1 MDKKII
7 LKYAILNAVQHEGKA
22 DIQAVLG
29 KILSEKP
36 EFRNKIKE
44 IIPEIKKT
52 VTDVNSWRK
61 EKQENEMK
69 KLGVTVEKKVEEKRE
84 LADLPDAKIGKVVT
98 AFPPEPSKYPHIG
111 HAKAALIN
119 YLYAKK
125 YKGKFI
131 LRFED
136 TNPLAA
142 KKEYYDVFL
151 DGLKW
156 LDIKWDR
163 LDYTSDH
170 IEKFYEATEKLIKEN
185 KAYVCVCEQNEIKKS
200 RRFMTECKCRNN
212 STEKNVELWK
222 KMLTGLKEGE
232 ASVRIKISMNNKNA
246 AMRDPSIM
254 RIIDQP
260 HVRTGK
266 KYRVWPMYDFAT
278 SLMDGWEGVT
288 HRVRS
293 KEFEMRRELQ
303 QFIQKSTGLKI
314 TYITEMA
321 RFNLEG
327 VPSSGR
333 QIREM
338 IQNKQLT
345 GWDDPRLVTLIA
357 LRRRGFD
364 PEGIKEF
371 LISTGVTKTESM
383 LTWDVLESFN
393 RSIIDPKCN
402 RYFAVFNP
410 VEIKVVDAP
419 ETKKVNV
426 HMHPD
431 FPKRG
436 FREIP
441 VNLNKIFVSRDDF
454 NKFKGKEIRLIGLF
468 NITLDKQ
475 AKFTSKEVDMKMPKI
490 QWVSDDNVPIK
501 VVMPDSTL
509 KKGIAEPE
517 IKKLKV
523 DKRFQLV
530 RFAFCRVD
538 KTKPELILYFTHK

>member
-7 LKYAILNAVQHEGKA
+7 LKYTILNAIQHEGKA
-22 DIQAVLG
+22 DTQAVLG

-52 VTDVNSWRK
+52 VTDVNSWSK

-69 KLGVTVEKKVEEKRE
+69 KLGVTVKKKVEEKRE

-136 TNPLAA
+136 TNPLSA

-151 DGLKW
+151 EGLKW
-156 LDIKWDR
+156 LGIKWNR

-170 IEKFYEATEKLIKEN
+170 IEEFYEATERLIKKN
-185 KAYVCVCEQNEIKKS
+185 KAYVCVCEQDKIKKS
-200 RRFMTECKCRNN
+200 RRFMVECKCRNN
-212 STEKNVELWK
+212 SIQKNLELWK
-222 KMLTGLKEGE
+222 KMLTTLKEGE
-232 ASVRIKISMNNKNA
+232 ASVRIKISMDNKNA

-254 RIIDQP
+254 RIIDHS

-303 QFIQKSTGLKI
+303 QFIQKAVKLKI

-410 VEIKVVDAP
+410 VEIKVVAAP
-419 ETKKVNV
+419 ETKKVSV

-454 NKFKGKEIRLIGLF
+454 DKFKGKEIRLIGLF

-501 VVMPDSTL
+501 VVMSDSTL

-517 IKKLKV
+517 IKKLKL
-523 DKRFQLV
+523 DERIQLV
-530 RFAFCRVD
+530 RFAFCRID
-538 KTKPELILYFTHK
+538 QTIPELGLYFTHK